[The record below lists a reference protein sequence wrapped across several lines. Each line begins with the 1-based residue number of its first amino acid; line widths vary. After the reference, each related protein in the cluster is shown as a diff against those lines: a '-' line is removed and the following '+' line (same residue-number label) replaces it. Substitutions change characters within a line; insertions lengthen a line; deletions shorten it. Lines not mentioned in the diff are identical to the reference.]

1 MLFQKKVD
9 DAFEKLH
16 EESENVDLY
25 YDHLSQED
33 KREEDQLDLEK
44 GDKLAMILS
53 ALLVIMPIAI
63 IVLLVIALAG
73 YFFLA

>member
-53 ALLVIMPIAI
+53 ALLVIMPIA
-63 IVLLVIALAG
+63 G